1 MVKFVVV
8 GKFGESK
15 TLNVSN
21 LNLEE
26 LYKKCKFRKKDYFSK
41 RHTWKVKKDNKYIY
55 IHLYAKNAG
64 RPATINKFE
73 LPPPI
78 DKDLFY
84 GTLGVV
90 ASNDKDCTDI
100 TDFTH
105 QEWDKIYIGLMGGF
119 EDLDSEEGERSSDEY
134 IPPELKTKQ
143 GYSKEN
149 NFIVED
155 GEELEFLSSEEP
167 SEDEYEFED
176 DDNTTSN
183 TDVECLGDDGE
194 SSNKSNDDNAQEE
207 GGGAEDKND
216 DGDDGEEEEEG
227 DNDGDDEFEQGD
239 SELTEEE
246 YVKEN

>member
-1 MVKFVVV
+1 MVKIVIV

-21 LNLEE
+21 LNLEK
-26 LYKKCKFRKKDYFSK
+26 LYKKCNFRKKDYFSK
-41 RHTWKVKKDNKYIY
+41 RHTWTVKKENKSIY
-55 IHLYAKNAG
+55 IHLYAKNSG

-73 LPPPI
+73 LPPPV

-84 GTLGVV
+84 GAFAIV
-90 ASNDKDCTDI
+90 ASTDKDCVDVV
-100 TDFTH
+100 DVTH
-105 QEWDKIYIGLMGGF
+105 IEWEKMYIGLMGGF

-155 GEELEFLSSEEP
+155 GDELEFLSSEEP
-167 SEDEYEFED
+167 TEDEYEFDED
-176 DDNTTSN
+176 ENTTSN
-183 TDVECLGDDGE
+183 TDVECLGDDE
-194 SSNKSNDDNAQEE
+194 VSSNKSNADTVQEE
-207 GGGAEDKND
+207 GED
-216 DGDDGEEEEEG
+216 EEEG
-227 DNDGDDEFEQGD
+227 EDKEEDEEDEEDNNDGDDEFEQGD